1 MPTSGSVISFYQS
14 FPLYADK
21 NFISNT
27 ISSSSYK
34 SLSENVIGAGKFY
47 FSSVNGLGD
56 DDVRLSKRKG
66 LSTSRLRG
74 FAKGKVGPVDGSDH
88 IGGNYA
94 AAVNLEASF
103 PNLLPESYKAD
114 VGLFIDAGNVW
125 GVDYDST
132 LNDSNKIRSS
142 TGAAVSWLSPVGPMT
157 FIFSTNLSK
166 ANSDETEGFNFQLV
180 TTF

>member
-1 MPTSGSVISFYQS
+1 M
-14 FPLYADK
+14 
-21 NFISNT
+21 
-27 ISSSSYK
+27 
-34 SLSENVIGAGKFY
+34 
-47 FSSVNGLGD
+47 
-56 DDVRLSKRKG
+56 
-66 LSTSRLRG
+66 
-74 FAKGKVGPVDGSDH
+74 DGSDH

-103 PNLLPESYKAD
+103 PNLLPESHKAD

-166 ANSDETEGFNFQLV
+166 ANSDATEGFNFQLG